1 MSLKLVTAAAI
12 EPVNLAQAKIA
23 AAILG
28 NTDDGL
34 LQVLITAARE
44 QAETIT
50 HRALV
55 TSTWDLTLDA
65 FPESSEEAIELPL
78 PPLQSVMSITYLD
91 GDGATQIMDSGDYAV
106 DTSSEPGSVY
116 PAYGASWPSTQD
128 VRNAVTVRFVAGYP
142 ITSVAASTISAAAT
156 DDSFNDSA
164 SGFGSFKA
172 GQGITV
178 AGFTET
184 ANNGEFFITLA
195 TAAKL
200 TTSGSLTLEASGD
213 AVTIQ
218 AAACPRGIQ
227 QWILARVCS
236 LYEQRESFVVGVN
249 FNELNG
255 RFLDGLLDPFVVPL
269 VV

>member
-1 MSLKLVTAAAI
+1 V
-12 EPVNLAQAKIA
+12 
-23 AAILG
+23 
-28 NTDDGL
+28 
-34 LQVLITAARE
+34 
-44 QAETIT
+44 
-50 HRALV
+50 
-55 TSTWDLTLDA
+55 
-65 FPESSEEAIELPL
+65 
-78 PPLQSVMSITYLD
+78 
-91 GDGATQIMDSGDYAV
+91 V
-106 DTSSEPGSVY
+106 DINEEPGRVY
-116 PAYGASWPSTQD
+116 LAYGESWPSTQD
-128 VRNAVTVRFVAGYP
+128 IRNAVTIRFVAGYA

-156 DDSFNDSA
+156 DKSFNDTA

-184 ANNGEFFITLA
+184 ANNGEFFVTLA

-200 TTSGSLTLEASGD
+200 TTSAALTLEIAGD

-249 FNELNG
+249 FNELSG